1 MAPVNGAG
9 MRPVP
14 PVMTC
19 FNIIIVVV
27 IVVVVVV
34 IIIVVVII
42 VVVIIVVI
50 IFIIILIIIIM
61 KSGSFSEDLTSSC
74 DKVFLRR
81 NRNCTEFIQHF
92 FLFSEFDQLPHME
105 PKKFCA
111 QFYMVF
117 AVLQNVCIGMK

>member
-1 MAPVNGAG
+1 MHREVTRFRHAEAHKGFARLVLVV
-9 MRPVP
+9 RPGGLGDV
-14 PVMTC
+14 
-19 FNIIIVVV
+19 
-27 IVVVVVV
+27 
-34 IIIVVVII
+34 
-42 VVVIIVVI
+42 
-50 IFIIILIIIIM
+50 IIILIIIIM

-117 AVLQNVCIGMK
+117 AGLQNVCIGMK